1 MWKMYILLT
10 PIIFLIALFMYHYL
24 KRMCITFGIS
34 TEKNKTKIVLYALSI
49 CFGASCYSIKSL
61 GIPVVLYFFIFAL
74 LFMLIN
80 FLLKLFFKKRFL
92 DGFKIWKK
100 AYGSGILPILL
111 TVIVL
116 IIGYIN
122 MHNIVCTSY
131 TIYTD
136 KSIRGSGYK
145 VALLADVHYGVS
157 LDDNALIE
165 LCDDLSKQNTDM
177 VILCG
182 DIVDDSTTKEQMN
195 FAFEAFGKIKS
206 NYGVFYVY
214 GNHDRPHS
222 LMRGEFSE
230 SELINAIQSNNI
242 KILKDEIYNINDD
255 FTIIGRNDDGFS
267 KEASR
272 ASIKQLTEKVD
283 TDNFILTLDH
293 KPCEYVENAEA
304 GTDLL
309 LSGHTHGG
317 QLWPVNII
325 DDIFKINDA
334 NYGLTKI
341 GTMQALVTSG
351 VAGWNYPIKTS
362 APAEYVIINI
372 QKR

>member
-325 DDIFKINDA
+325 DAIFKINDA

>member
-61 GIPVVLYFFIFAL
+61 GIPIVLYFFIFAL

-325 DDIFKINDA
+325 DAIFKINDA

>member
-1 MWKMYILLT
+1 MWRMYILLT

-34 TEKNKTKIVLYALSI
+34 TEKIKTKIVLYALSI

-100 AYGSGILPILL
+100 TYGSGIFPILL
-111 TVIVL
+111 TIIVL
-116 IIGYIN
+116 VIGYIN
-122 MHNIVCTSY
+122 MHNIVCTGY

-182 DIVDDSTTKEQMN
+182 DIVDDSTTKEQMI

-255 FTIIGRNDDGFS
+255 FTIIGRNDNGFS

>member
-1 MWKMYILLT
+1 MWRMYILLT

-74 LFMLIN
+74 LFMLVN
-80 FLLKLFFKKRFL
+80 FLLKLFFKKRFF

-100 AYGSGILPILL
+100 TYGSGTIPILL

-157 LDDNALIE
+157 IDDNALIE

-182 DIVDDSTTKEQMN
+182 DIVDDSTTKEQMT
-195 FAFEAFGKIKS
+195 FAFEALGKIKS
-206 NYGVFYVY
+206 NYGIFYVY

-255 FTIIGRNDDGFS
+255 FTIIGRNDDSFS
-267 KEASR
+267 KESSR
-272 ASIKQLTEKVD
+272 ASIKQLTENVD

-293 KPCEYVENAEA
+293 KPCEYIENAEA

-325 DDIFKINDA
+325 DAIFKINDA

-341 GTMQALVTSG
+341 GTTQAIVTSG

>member
-1 MWKMYILLT
+1 MWRMYILLI

-34 TEKNKTKIVLYALSI
+34 TEKIKTKIVLYALSI

-100 AYGSGILPILL
+100 AYGSGIFPILL

-122 MHNIVCTSY
+122 MHNIVCTDY

-255 FTIIGRNDDGFS
+255 FTIIGRNDNGFS

-293 KPCEYVENAEA
+293 RPCEYVENAEA

-325 DDIFKINDA
+325 DAIFKINDA

-341 GTMQALVTSG
+341 GTMQAVVTSG

>member
-1 MWKMYILLT
+1 MWRMYILLI

-34 TEKNKTKIVLYALSI
+34 TEKIKTKIVLYALSI

-100 AYGSGILPILL
+100 AHGSGIFPILL

-116 IIGYIN
+116 VIGYIN
-122 MHNIVCTSY
+122 MHNIVCTGY

-157 LDDNALIE
+157 LDDNTLIE

-325 DDIFKINDA
+325 DAIFKINDA

-341 GTMQALVTSG
+341 GTMQAIVTSG